1 MQQFK
6 FHRKD
11 LNLFG
16 EHHVNMVYNQA
27 YFSQFIHQPF
37 SSEAFSKQIEDK
49 SKEFTIEKREV
60 LVAALKNQ
68 YASVSNKENAISL
81 IESLSNENTFTV
93 TTGHQLSLFTGPL
106 FFVIKIL
113 QVIKQAEE
121 LSIQFPDKKFVP
133 IYWMATEDHDF
144 EEIQKVNIF
153 SDELIWE
160 SEQKGP
166 VGRFD
171 LDGLELVKNRI
182 SELYANNPDS
192 EIHNLVKEYNGKNLT
207 DAMRNLVHAL
217 FHDFNLVIVDGD
229 DANLK
234 REFSIIMKKELE
246 TSFSFEAVSK
256 TNAELE
262 KVGGKVQIHA
272 REINLFYIEKG
283 LRSRIEKK
291 GEDYFIEEK
300 GHFKRD
306 TMLNLLYEKPE
317 CFSPNVVLR
326 PLYQETILPNLAY
339 IGGGGEIAY
348 WLQLK
353 GVFDAVN
360 TVYPLIVV
368 RNSMMIIDN
377 NTNKKISTTLAKL
390 SDVFESTDAL
400 KRNYVEANAGE
411 ELNFDSMDNALNQL
425 GELVVEQ
432 ITQVDPA
439 MDKFAA
445 AEVVRLEKQIESIK
459 DKLVKRSKGKH
470 DAEMKQIEQIK
481 ERLFPNGNLQER
493 TSNFFSF
500 CPDGM
505 YSNLLKEMYEAIDPN
520 EMDFIVLIEN
530 EKS

>member
-16 EHHVNMVYNQA
+16 EQHVKMVYNQA
-27 YFSQFIHQPF
+27 HFSKFIQRPF
-37 SSEAFSKQIEDK
+37 SSNAFSEQIKGK
-49 SKEFTIEKREV
+49 SKEFTIEKRQI
-60 LVAALKNQ
+60 LVASLKNQ
-68 YASVSNKENAISL
+68 YSRVSANENAISL
-81 IESLSNENTFTV
+81 IESLSSENTFTV

-113 QVIKQAEE
+113 QTIKQAEE
-121 LSIQFPDKKFVP
+121 LNIQYPDKKFIPV
-133 IYWMATEDHDF
+133 YWMATEDHDF
-144 EEIQKVNIF
+144 QEIQKANIF

-160 SEQKGP
+160 SSQEGP

-171 LDGLELVKNRI
+171 LDGLEIVKSRI
-182 SELYANNPDS
+182 SELYANNPES
-192 EIHNLVKEYNGKNLT
+192 EIHSLINTYNGTNLT
-207 DAMRNLVHAL
+207 EAMRNLVHSL
-217 FHDFNLVIVDGD
+217 FHDFNLIIVDGD
-229 DANLK
+229 DAVLK
-234 REFSIIMKKELE
+234 SVFAPIMKKELE
-246 TSFSFEAVSK
+246 TSFSEKAVLE
-256 TNAELE
+256 TNGELE

-283 LRSRIEKK
+283 LRSRIEQK
-291 GEDYFIEEK
+291 GDDYFIDGK
-300 GHFKRD
+300 GHFKKD
-306 TMLNLLYEKPE
+306 TLLNLLDSNPE
-317 CFSPNVVLR
+317 CFSPNVLLR

-348 WLQLK
+348 WMQLK
-353 GVFDAVN
+353 RVFDTAGVI
-360 TVYPLIVV
+360 YPLIVV
-368 RNSMMIIDN
+368 RNSMMIIDS
-377 NTNKKISTTLAKL
+377 NTNKKIENTLSKL
-390 SDVFESTDAL
+390 SDVFESTDVL
-400 KRNYVEANAGE
+400 KRNYVEANAGD
-411 ELNFDSMDNALNQL
+411 ELNFDTLDNALNQL

-470 DAEMKQIEQIK
+470 DGAMKHIEQIK
-481 ERLFPNGNLQER
+481 ERLFPNGSLQER

-505 YSNLLKEMYEAIDPN
+505 YSVLLMEMYDAIDPYEN
-520 EMDFIVLIEN
+520 DFIVLIEN

>member
-16 EHHVNMVYNQA
+16 QHHVNMVYNQA
-27 YFSQFIHQPF
+27 HFSQFIHQPF
-37 SSEAFSKQIEDK
+37 SNDAFSKQMEDK

-60 LVAALKNQ
+60 LVVALKKQ
-68 YASVSNKENAISL
+68 YSSVKNKENTLSL
-81 IESLSNENTFTV
+81 IESLANENTFTV

-121 LSIQFPDKKFVP
+121 LNAQFPNKKFVP
-133 IYWMATEDHDF
+133 VYWMATEDHDF
-144 EEIQKVNIF
+144 EEIQKATIF
-153 SDELIWE
+153 SDELIWK
-160 SEQKGP
+160 SAQKGP

-171 LDGLELVKNRI
+171 LDGLETVKNRI

-192 EIHNLVKEYNGKNLT
+192 EIHTLIKEYNGGNLT
-207 DAMRNLVHAL
+207 EAMRNLVHKL

-229 DANLK
+229 DAMLK
-234 REFSIIMKKELE
+234 SVFALIMKKELE
-246 TSFSFEAVSK
+246 ASFSFEAVSRA
-256 TNAELE
+256 NVELE
-262 KVGGKVQIHA
+262 KIGGKVQIHA

-283 LRSRIEKK
+283 LRSRIEQK
-291 GEDYFIEEK
+291 GDDYFIDGK
-300 GHFKRD
+300 GHFKKD
-306 TMLNLLYEKPE
+306 TLLHLLDSNPE

-353 GVFDAVN
+353 GVFDTVN
-360 TVYPLIVV
+360 TVYPLIIV

-377 NTNKKISTTLAKL
+377 NTHKKIENTLSKL
-390 SDVFESTDAL
+390 SDVFESTDVL

-411 ELNFDSMDNALNQL
+411 ELNFDVLDNALNRL

-432 ITQVDPA
+432 IIQVDPA

-470 DAEMKQIEQIK
+470 DGAMKQIEQIK

-505 YSNLLKEMYEAIDPN
+505 YSNVLKEIYQAIDPN
-520 EMDFIVLIEN
+520 EKDFIVLVEN